1 MDRSSVAAVSGPGDD
16 LLRHLL
22 TISRD
27 FEPRLLRELRARG
40 HEGLRPAYARFL
52 YLVWD
57 EPRTLHEI
65 AAELGQSRQAV
76 SQTAR
81 RIEQAGYAERRPNP
95 ADGRSKLVVI
105 TPQGRAVDD
114 ERAREAIAKCEAHY
128 EAMVGPVA
136 MHRLVDGLV
145 LLRQHLD
152 VPPHPST
159 PPSSIGV
166 LPLVALR
173 ARDELVRLLAQ
184 RGHTDL
190 TPAQHDVL
198 ALVDRDGTRPVEL
211 ARAQGVSRQA
221 VGSTLAELEHLGYVE
236 RRSEAPG
243 GRAVTFVPTE
253 RGQRLLDDDRWAVD
267 IIEAGFAEALGA
279 APLAALRSAARDL
292 VLAIQGRAAPD
303 LEALAARLRREL
315 GPTATARLGTLLL
328 GDVASRA

>member
-1 MDRSSVAAVSGPGDD
+1 MSGSGDD

-22 TISRD
+22 TVSRD

-57 EPRTLHEI
+57 EPRSLHEI
-65 AAELGQSRQAV
+65 ASALGQSRQAV

-95 ADGRSKLVVI
+95 ADGRSKLIVI

-128 EAMVGPVA
+128 EAMVGPAAV
-136 MHRLVDGLV
+136 RRFVEGLV

-152 VPPHPST
+152 VPSHPST
-159 PPSSIGV
+159 VPSSIGV

-190 TPAQHDVL
+190 SPAQHDVL
-198 ALVDRDGTRPVEL
+198 ALVGRDGTRPVEL

-221 VGSTLAELEHLGYVE
+221 VSSTLAELEHLGYVE
-236 RRSEAPG
+236 RRSEEPG
-243 GRAVTFVPTE
+243 GRAVSYVPSE
-253 RGQRLLDDDRWAVD
+253 RGLRLLDDDRQAVES
-267 IIEAGFAEALGA
+267 IEAGFVKALGA
-279 APLAALRSAARDL
+279 DHMAGLRSVARDL

-315 GPTATARLGTLLL
+315 GPIATARLGTLLL
-328 GDVASRA
+328 GDAASGG

>member
-1 MDRSSVAAVSGPGDD
+1 MSGPGDD

-22 TISRD
+22 TVSRD

-114 ERAREAIAKCEAHY
+114 DRARESIAKCEAHY
-128 EAMVGPVA
+128 EAMVGPAA
-136 MHRLVDGLV
+136 MRRFVDGLV
-145 LLRQHLD
+145 TLRQHLD
-152 VPPHPST
+152 VPSQPST
-159 PPSSIGV
+159 LPSSIGV

-198 ALVDRDGTRPVEL
+198 ALVGREGARPVEL

-221 VGSTLAELEHLGYVE
+221 VSSTLVELEQLRYVE
-236 RRSEAPG
+236 RRSEVPG
-243 GRAVTFVPTE
+243 GRAVTYVPTG
-253 RGQRLLDDDRWAVD
+253 RGHRLLDDDRWAVD
-267 IIEAGFAEALGA
+267 VIETGFAEALGA
-279 APLAALRSAARDL
+279 GRMTGLRSVARDL

-303 LEALAARLRREL
+303 LEAMAARLRREL
-315 GPTATARLGTLLL
+315 GPVATARLGTLLL
-328 GDVASRA
+328 APGA